1 MLTRALIDD
10 LLACLDLWYVLSEH
24 KGLLL
29 LSAPAAVTQLQKLL
43 CKVLDTIAFLPLE
56 QSAIARLSTAPVDP
70 AEAKLAEEPTTDAS
84 EALLGLQ
91 HFWFWV
97 CSICRSGAC
106 SGTFTPANMPGSMSD
121 TIALLAWIHSNGYM
135 KTLFHAL
142 LKAVLGT
149 GVAAPCHPV
158 VTRHVLMMLTES
170 LL

>member
-1 MLTRALIDD
+1 MYVSSVCICSVCLARVAHSLNSDAEAFMLTRALIDD

-29 LSAPAAVTQLQKLL
+29 LSAPAAVGQLQKAM
-43 CKVLDTIAFLPLE
+43 CKVLDTVAFLPLE

-106 SGTFTPANMPGSMSD
+106 SGTFTPVSVPDNIPNMMAPF
-121 TIALLAWIHSNGYM
+121 ARVHS
-135 KTLFHAL
+135 K
-142 LKAVLGT
+142 
-149 GVAAPCHPV
+149 
-158 VTRHVLMMLTES
+158 
-170 LL
+170 